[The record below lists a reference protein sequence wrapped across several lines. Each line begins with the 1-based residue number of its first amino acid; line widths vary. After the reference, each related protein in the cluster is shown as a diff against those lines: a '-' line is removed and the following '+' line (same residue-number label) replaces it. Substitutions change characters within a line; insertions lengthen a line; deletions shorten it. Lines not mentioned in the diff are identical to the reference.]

1 MSTVVSLKVK
11 TGKIEKLSPAWA
23 SVRQYLKKQ
32 TKKRERERGKE
43 EVLGNKKGGKGR
55 KEAERIHPPTLAGY
69 SYLLLLKRWKTSPN
83 P

>member
-1 MSTVVSLKVK
+1 M
-11 TGKIEKLSPAWA
+11 
-23 SVRQYLKKQ
+23 RQYLKKQ

-69 SYLLLLKRWKTSPN
+69 SYLLLLKR
-83 P
+83 